1 MNIIGNKKLSGER
14 KCKNNNLGHLFNLL
28 EQGQLQ
34 QFEQLIDLRQ
44 IDQSLQHKGYLSL
57 IIRFL
62 TLTNNN
68 LEIKK
73 IIQQYSNYFNKRDLL
88 MLINYFYQQEV
99 NQNKPKRQST
109 TFLRILL
116 DKFELNN
123 FNLVFLLENNVFT
136 ILKML
141 KGYYCPLKATETILS
156 SLTPFNNDVDY
167 NNLKVHQFNQEII
180 SHNLDIIKS
189 KITHFNDLEHQ
200 FETILN
206 NNKNNQ
212 YILIDGGNILFSNKA
227 IIDLNSYHRLLS
239 MMNKI
244 FRMNKQPILVIHQRH
259 LNLKKIPN
267 SNIID
272 IINQITERFLVFK
285 TPYHQNDDYYL
296 LYLGLKYQVKIITND
311 LFGDHI
317 SVLKSQYDQT
327 QTFYQTQFYI
337 QDLQL
342 KYQFLNSK
350 TKHLKDIEQESI
362 SLQPIVNYSRCI
374 QVIGSKIAINDQNRK
389 YYWVSG

>member
-1 MNIIGNKKLSGER
+1 MNVIGNKKLSGER
-14 KCKNNNLGHLFNLL
+14 KSKNNNLSHLFNLL
-28 EQGQLQ
+28 EKGQLQ
-34 QFEQLIDLRQ
+34 QFEQLVDLQQ
-44 IDQSLQHKGYLSL
+44 IDQYLQQKGYLSL

-109 TFLRILL
+109 AFLRILL

-123 FNLVFLLENNVFT
+123 FNLVFLLENKVFT

-141 KGYYCPLKATETILS
+141 KGYYCPLKATETVLS
-156 SLTPFNNDVDY
+156 PLTPFDNDVDY

-189 KITHFNDLEHQ
+189 KITHLNDLEHQ

-212 YILIDGGNILFSNKA
+212 YILIDGGNVLFSNKA
-227 IIDLNSYHRLLS
+227 LIDLNSYQRLLL
-239 MMNKI
+239 MMKKI
-244 FRMNKQPILVIHQRH
+244 SLMNKQPILVIHQRH
-259 LNLKKIPN
+259 LNLKKI
-267 SNIID
+267 SDSHIIN
-272 IINQITERFLVFK
+272 IINQITEQFLVFK

-350 TKHLKDIEQESI
+350 NKHLKDIENESI
-362 SLQPIVNYSRCI
+362 SLQPIVNYSQCI
-374 QVIGSKIAINDQNRK
+374 QVIGSKIAINDQNGK